1 MTTAETLAEATD
13 STRDLLYFYLSK
25 IDKSLWYENP
35 KVNDEKLN
43 SVAWELCHMVWAQDF
58 LILKACAN
66 RSSAIAWVEKF
77 GIGKPTVN
85 TTEIPSI
92 EEIKE
97 ALKSVHAQSL
107 EAIRNLSDDELQASN
122 HAGLDFR
129 KGDSKKQIIYHHIRH
144 EGGHIG
150 HIGLLC
156 KMLGAKTI

>member
-1 MTTAETLAEATD
+1 MTTSQTLVEITD
-13 STRDLLYFYLSK
+13 NTRDLLYFYLSK
-25 IDKSLWYENP
+25 LDKSLWYETPEMNGQQF
-35 KVNDEKLN
+35 N

-58 LILKACAN
+58 LILKACSN
-66 RSSAIAWVEKF
+66 RSSEIEWLEKF
-77 GIGKPTVN
+77 EIGKPAAKTN
-85 TTEIPSI
+85 ELPPI
-92 EEIKE
+92 EEIKA

-107 EAIRNLSDDELQASN
+107 EVIKLLTDADLQLPN
-122 HAGLDFR
+122 HVKLDFK

>member
-1 MTTAETLAEATD
+1 MTTSQTLAEITD
-13 STRDLLYFYLSK
+13 NTRDLLYFYLSK
-25 IDKSLWYENP
+25 IDKKLWYETP
-35 KVNDEKLN
+35 EIEGRQFN

-58 LILKACAN
+58 LILRACSN
-66 RSSAIAWVEKF
+66 RSSEISWLEKF
-77 GIGKPTVN
+77 EIGKPAAN
-85 TTEIPSI
+85 TNELPPI
-92 EEIKE
+92 EEIKA

-107 EAIRNLSDDELQASN
+107 EVIKLLSDDDLQMPN
-122 HAGLDFR
+122 HVKLDFK